1 MHITVVCHVLLWHV
15 VQCKHRCLSVRICV
29 LMLPALVCPA
39 LCRSLSLVDDAFRS
53 CWPGLKLALY
63 AGGCLWFLFNTLLF
77 FAEVDDEDGG
87 EDKRFRNALSSLQYS
102 GILLTGDYPIKDFSV
117 WGKLLC
123 CCSVVVAVGI
133 VSVPASVLAN
143 AFVELLQEN
152 ADKER
157 EQRRNAA
164 TKMQKIFKNRK
175 NLSAAGNAFANVVK
189 EARSKSAM
197 LRGLDSDGN
206 RVATLC
212 MWKNGQSS
220 SAQLFRLASG
230 LLIVGNILAVFL
242 ESIAAVEAA
251 VPHALWQAFEAV
263 SVLFFTVEYAVEVAT
278 AKYDPKHNFSRRNK
292 ICSFVG
298 MAELLSIVPFYLESI
313 FFPLFAPT
321 LVFDSTIFRI
331 LRLAR
336 ILELE
341 RFFQSFT
348 LLNDVFSKSGPV
360 LRATGVLALIVW
372 VGGAT
377 LFYYVEPHSDS
388 GDAGEVAA
396 QGGEDAAVFVSIVD
410 SLYYVAIFL
419 AGEWAVCDFT
429 PWGSLVSTAMAAI
442 GVALF
447 SIPVGVLF
455 EGFQEM
461 LEEKHAK

>member
-1 MHITVVCHVLLWHV
+1 MHVVCHTCSICFNSLALSLYLSVSLSVSLSV
-15 VQCKHRCLSVRICV
+15 CLSV
-29 LMLPALVCPA
+29 A
-39 LCRSLSLVDDAFRS
+39 LCRCSLSLVDDAFRN

-63 AGGCLWFLFNTLLF
+63 AGGCLWFCFNALLF
-77 FAEVDDEDGG
+77 FAEVGDREGG
-87 EDKRFRNALSSLQYS
+87 EDRRFRTALSSLQYS

-123 CCSVVVAVGI
+123 SASVLVAVGI

-143 AFVELLQEN
+143 AFVELLQDK

-175 NLSAAGNAFANVVK
+175 RLSAAGNAFANVVK
-189 EARSKSAM
+189 EARAKSAM
-197 LRGLDSDGN
+197 LRGLDSDN
-206 RVATLC
+206 NPVANLC
-212 MWKNGQSS
+212 MWKNGTWS
-220 SAQLFRLASG
+220 SAKIFRSLSG
-230 LLIVGNILAVFL
+230 VLIVGNILAVVL
-242 ESIAAVEAA
+242 ESIASVEAA
-251 VPHALWQAFEAV
+251 VPHLVWQSFETV
-263 SVLFFTVEYAVEVAT
+263 SVLFFTAEYCLDVAT
-278 AKYDPKHNFSRRNK
+278 ARYDPKYNFSRRKK
-292 ICSFVG
+292 IFSFVG
-298 MAELLSIVPFYLESI
+298 LAELLSIVPFYFENVI
-313 FFPLFAPT
+313 FSLFAPSI
-321 LVFDSTIFRI
+321 VFDSTIFRI

-341 RFFQSFT
+341 RFFQSFS
-348 LLNDVFSKSGPV
+348 LLDDVFSKSGPV
-360 LRATGVLALIVW
+360 LKATGVLALIVW

-388 GDAGEVAA
+388 GGAAEVAA

-410 SLYYVAIFL
+410 SLYYMAIFL
-419 AGEWAVCDFT
+419 AGEWALCDFS
-429 PWGSLVSTAMAAI
+429 PWGSLVATAMAAV

-461 LEEKHAK
+461 LEEKHAA